1 MIVALLCLREPVRK
15 GDLCPV
21 AGECERLERL
31 VDIGASHEEI
41 EVLRLANDAG
51 VVQDRVRATDQK
63 RDARVAQHVQR
74 ATIEGVGVAPGIVE
88 GRLVSHDAAV
98 KCNSEARRPGARC
111 RWPESVCNGAVPERE
126 RVEMAMGPDVVRI
139 AAVSDIHY
147 SKDSHGAL
155 QPLFAQI
162 TESAD
167 VLVLAGDL
175 TDYGLAEEAKVLARD
190 LTTTVKI
197 PVVAVLGNH
206 DYESGQEAELV
217 KILSDAGVKMLD
229 GDTFETHG
237 VGFAGVRGFC
247 GGFGRGALGAWGEP
261 IIKEFV
267 HEAVNEALKLES
279 ALARLHTE
287 HRIAVLHYAPIRETV
302 EGEPLE
308 IFPFLGSSRLEE
320 PLSRFDVT
328 AVFHGHAHKGKP
340 EGNDVEGY
348 SRLQR
353 RVPGAESCYPDRP
366 PFRLFEVHTAKAPDE
381 SGVTPIGDRR
391 HWGRRSTDRSATQ
404 HAQGENPSPS

>member
-1 MIVALLCLREPVRK
+1 
-15 GDLCPV
+15 
-21 AGECERLERL
+21 
-31 VDIGASHEEI
+31 
-41 EVLRLANDAG
+41 
-51 VVQDRVRATDQK
+51 
-63 RDARVAQHVQR
+63 
-74 ATIEGVGVAPGIVE
+74 
-88 GRLVSHDAAV
+88 
-98 KCNSEARRPGARC
+98 
-111 RWPESVCNGAVPERE
+111 
-126 RVEMAMGPDVVRI
+126 MAMGPDVVRI

-147 SKDSHGAL
+147 SKDSHGTL

-175 TDYGLAEEAKVLARD
+175 TDYGLPEEAKILARD

-197 PVVAVLGNH
+197 PIVAVLGNH

-237 VGFAGVRGFC
+237 VGFAGIRGFC

-261 IIKEFV
+261 IIKQFV
-267 HEAVNEALKLES
+267 HEAVNEALKLEA
-279 ALARLHTE
+279 ALARLHTD

-308 IFPFLGSSRLEE
+308 IYPFLGSSRMEE
-320 PLSRFDVT
+320 PLTRFDVK

-340 EGNDVEGY
+340 EGTTSKGIPVFNVAY
-348 SRLQR
+348 PVLK
-353 RVPGAESCYPDRP
+353 AAYPDQP
-366 PFRLFEVHTAKAPDE
+366 AFRRFEVNTTEPTD
-381 SGVTPIGDRR
+381 VDVMPIAERR
-391 HWGRRSTDRSATQ
+391 QHGRRSTDRTTPALQAT
-404 HAQGENPSPS
+404 GENPSPS

>member
-1 MIVALLCLREPVRK
+1 
-15 GDLCPV
+15 
-21 AGECERLERL
+21 
-31 VDIGASHEEI
+31 
-41 EVLRLANDAG
+41 
-51 VVQDRVRATDQK
+51 
-63 RDARVAQHVQR
+63 
-74 ATIEGVGVAPGIVE
+74 
-88 GRLVSHDAAV
+88 
-98 KCNSEARRPGARC
+98 
-111 RWPESVCNGAVPERE
+111 
-126 RVEMAMGPDVVRI
+126 MGPDVVRI

-147 SKDSHGAL
+147 SKDSHGVL

-162 TESAD
+162 TEAAD

-190 LTTTVKI
+190 LTTTVKV

-206 DYESGQEAELV
+206 DYESGQEAEVV
-217 KILSDAGVKMLD
+217 KIMSDAGVKMLD

-267 HEAVNEALKLES
+267 HEAVNEALKLEA

-287 HRIAVLHYAPIRETV
+287 HRVAILHYAPIRETV

-320 PLSRFDVT
+320 PLTRFDVT
-328 AVFHGHAHKGKP
+328 VVFHGHAHKGKP
-340 EGNDVEGY
+340 EGVTAKGIPVYNVAHPV
-348 SRLQR
+348 LK
-353 RVPGAESCYPDRP
+353 ACYPDRP
-366 PFRLFEVHTAKAPDE
+366 PFRLFEVRTAEATTE
-381 SGVTPIGDRR
+381 QGVTPIADRR
-391 HWGRRSTDRSATQ
+391 QWGRRSTDRGPAQ
-404 HAQGENPSPS
+404 QAQGENPSPS